1 MNIATSIL
9 VDTRPRFWTRPF
21 WTTLFGM
28 CLAGI
33 LAIGLW
39 AMLNLTPTGDIV
51 WRLYVA
57 EQVALG
63 KVIYQ
68 DVIEINP
75 PLWFWA
81 ALPWHYVGELLH
93 VPAYNVLAIG
103 VIFLAGGALWA
114 FNNLTRDSV
123 DLGQRQVI
131 LLSIALSYVLLPLGE
146 TGQREHAF
154 LVASLLWT
162 ALAAARIE
170 GHRVSTPALLI
181 TLAFSAYGFALK
193 HFFVLVPVLI
203 EGFMGLRMGRNYR
216 PIRFETLGLAACAVL
231 YTLALVL
238 FAQDF
243 FTRIVPLVMLAYTNF
258 GPVMQLSPSHR
269 LGFIFQKTDFALVAF
284 LVVLVA
290 RDRRVLILGL
300 LVTLAAMVLAIW
312 LQLKGWRYHLLAAQG
327 ISVVIV
333 ASIGAKFLADKRW
346 LIAAVAGLGLAIL
359 SHQAI
364 YKPIK
369 RVLLTK
375 GQPVY
380 PTLRTFVMHEP
391 EDSRISVL
399 SISPEHAFYILRI
412 LYRPIISRHYGMWM
426 LVGLEVPQKDL
437 NAEML
442 RRQELDRVRREYIAD
457 LTCRPPDVVIEE
469 SGRVFSNRP
478 VSFNTLTYLREDPL
492 FDSWFEKHYKF
503 EKPLGYHQFVWR
515 LSGDRP
521 RDQVCKR
528 QP

>member
-1 MNIATSIL
+1 MTIATTIL
-9 VDTRPRFWTRPF
+9 VESRPRFWTRPF
-21 WTTLFGM
+21 WTALFGM

-57 EQVALG
+57 EQMALG

-68 DVIEINP
+68 DVIETNP

-81 ALPWHYVGELLH
+81 ALPWHYVGEILH
-93 VPAYNVLAIG
+93 VPAYNVLAVG

-114 FNNLTRDSV
+114 FNSLTRESV

-131 LLSIALSYVLLPLGE
+131 LLFIALSYVILPLGE

-170 GHRVSTPALLI
+170 GRRVSTPALLI
-181 TLAFSAYGFALK
+181 TLAFGAYGFALK

-203 EGFMGLRMGRNYR
+203 EGFMWLRTGRSYR

-231 YTLALVL
+231 YTLALIL

-243 FTRIVPLVMLAYTNF
+243 FTRIVPLVVLAYANF
-258 GPVMQLSPSHR
+258 GPVMQLSPGDR
-269 LGFIFQKTDFALVAF
+269 LEFIFKKTDFALVAF
-284 LVVLVA
+284 LVALVA
-290 RDRRVLILGL
+290 RDRRTLTLGL

-312 LQLKGWRYHLLAAQG
+312 FQLKGWRYHLLAAQG
-327 ISVVIV
+327 ISMVIV
-333 ASIGAKFLADKRW
+333 ASIGAKMLADKRW
-346 LIAAVAGLGLAIL
+346 IIAAVAGLGLVVL

-364 YKPIK
+364 YKPIN

-380 PTLRTFVMHEP
+380 PTLRKFVTDEP

-399 SISPEHAFYILRI
+399 SISPEHAFYIVRI
-412 LYRPIISRHYGMWM
+412 LNRPIISRHYGMWM
-426 LVGLEVPQKDL
+426 LVGLEVPQKDPD
-437 NAEML
+437 AEML

-469 SGRVFSNRP
+469 SGRVFSDRL

-492 FDSWFEKHYKF
+492 FDTWFEKHYKF
-503 EKPLGYHQFVWR
+503 EKPLGHNQFIWR
-515 LSGDRP
+515 LSGNRP